1 MMEKRTKEEKGR
13 RRRRR
18 RRGREIGGEASDEK
32 RMAMF
37 FGYSV

>member
-1 MMEKRTKEEKGR
+1 MMEKRRKKEKGK
-13 RRRRR
+13 

>member
-1 MMEKRTKEEKGR
+1 MMEKRTKEEKG